1 MSVNRYTNFT
11 PQQYVETYVP
21 LPLDFINQQGAML
34 QKDLDK
40 HKSALS
46 EDTDPLSKLG
56 DLSFAMKIYD
66 RQGNVIDSVDDTLE
80 KEKNNRVKELSLER
94 EQLSKDLAEN
104 KITVDEFKAKSK
116 HHISRANT
124 AYNELNVHKEN
135 VKKITDAQ
143 KEYAKQDHFGRDSYY
158 GDKLIEYG
166 TNYMNKV
173 KQGIYD
179 PYIEQSIADKF
190 DRNEALAKQTTNW
203 TKTGSSKDNI
213 VSDEYINTHGW
224 VGVGDTEVERYAE
237 STWQNASDPI
247 RQDSE
252 LRVMH
257 DLHRYGLTG
266 EETKDNK
273 GNDLTYTNPFTG
285 KKEKVNAKE
294 LMLNEQR
301 DNYKQELILRVAGGV
316 EKDLL
321 KTNTPGLRRL
331 DIAKEDA
338 ERAAKLKLD
347 LGKVATPA
355 DAVQTIE
362 SLNNKIKAD
371 LGDGYSIDE
380 NNKLHY
386 APTTK
391 DDVYYP
397 DGTKKQF
404 INVFGKEFD
413 VEEGVTLN
421 GQNFRVDY
429 NDETGNYM
437 VQLPVGGESNDYKW
451 VTYKP
456 YTKKESTVEDVKAAT
471 EKLTKAVKR
480 LGYTP
485 KPVINAKGETI
496 SGGVE
501 DAKEVYT
508 NYLNTLTQQTEYS
521 VKFGSELVDWMNKH
535 YGVKGKTD
543 AEGNLSISD
552 PGDLASMTIKTASG
566 SLIDDTKK
574 DDILAGAEIRG
585 FSKSAYKKSIKPGD
599 LEIVTTTGERY
610 ILETGSKALADA
622 TAKSDRLMKS
632 YNDYFTT
639 GQAYSGTQ
647 YTTQQLTT
655 ALAKNARVDKLNL
668 NVVGSEENE
677 NGEVYVSTMMTINKK
692 PILTVYKLNP
702 DLTLQRTLK
711 PIEAAQELDSEG
723 LIKNIGILDPK
734 EASRT
739 SKTNYD
745 QNIENT
751 DIIDE
756 YDAK

>member
-1 MSVNRYTNFT
+1 MSVNRYTVFQ

-21 LPLDFINQQGAML
+21 LPLDFINQQGDML

-56 DLSFAMKIYD
+56 DLSFSMKTYD
-66 RQGNVIDSVDDTLE
+66 RKGNIIDSVDDTLE
-80 KEKNNRVKELSLER
+80 KKKNNIVKQLSLER
-94 EQLSKDLAEN
+94 EQLSKDLVDN
-104 KITVDEFKAKSK
+104 KITVDEFKARSK
-116 HHISRANT
+116 HHISKAST
-124 AYNELNVHKEN
+124 AYNELNVHREN

-166 TNYMNKV
+166 TDYMDKV
-173 KQGIYD
+173 KRGVYD
-179 PYIEQSIADKF
+179 PYVEQSIADKF

-203 TKTGSSKDNI
+203 TKSGSAKDNI

-224 VGVGDTEVERYAE
+224 IGVGDTEVERYAE
-237 STWQNASDPI
+237 STWQNLSDPI

-252 LRVMH
+252 LRVSH
-257 DLHRYGLTG
+257 ILHKYGLTG
-266 EETKDNK
+266 EETKNEK
-273 GNDLTYTNPFTG
+273 GEDLTYKNPFTG
-285 KKEKVNAKE
+285 ETKKVNARE
-294 LMLNEQR
+294 LFLNEQR
-301 DNYKQELILRVAGGV
+301 DNYKQELILRVAGGIS
-316 EKDLL
+316 KDLL

-338 ERAAKLKLD
+338 ERAAKFKLD
-347 LGKVATPA
+347 LGKVATPS
-355 DAVQTIE
+355 DATQTIE
-362 SLNNKIKAD
+362 SLNNKIKSD

-380 NNKLHY
+380 NNILHY
-386 APTTK
+386 APNTK

-404 INVFGKEFD
+404 INVYGKEFD

-421 GQNFRVDY
+421 GQRYRVDY

-437 VQLPVGGESNDYKW
+437 VQLPEGSGYKW

-456 YTKKESTVEDVKAAT
+456 YTKKESTVEDVKEAT
-471 EKLTKAVKR
+471 ERLTKAVKR

-485 KPVINAKGETI
+485 NPVINSKGETI

-521 VKFGSELVDWMNKH
+521 VKFGSELVDWMNKY
-535 YGVKGKTD
+535 YGVKGKRD
-543 AEGNLSISD
+543 AKGNLIISD
-552 PGDLASMTIKTASG
+552 PGDLASMTVKTASG
-566 SLIDDTKK
+566 SLIDDAEKNN
-574 DDILAGAEIRG
+574 ILSGAEIRG

-610 ILETGSKALADA
+610 ILETGSKSLADA
-622 TAKSDRLMKS
+622 TIKSDRLMKS

-639 GQAYSGTQ
+639 GQAYSATQ
-647 YTTQQLTT
+647 YTTQQLT
-655 ALAKNARVDKLNL
+655 AAIAKNAGVDKLNL
-668 NVVGSEENE
+668 NVVGSEENDK
-677 NGEVYVSTMMTINKK
+677 GEIYVSTMMTVNKK

-702 DLTLQRTLK
+702 NLTLQKNLK

-723 LIKNIGILDPK
+723 LIKNIGIIDPK
-734 EASRT
+734 EASRV
-739 SKTNYD
+739 SKTNYE

-751 DIIDE
+751 NIIDE
-756 YDAK
+756 YAEE